1 MEYRIQILKES
12 KNFFYFLFFLVVF
25 NTAVFAQKNSHI
37 ELNVVRSVHGTG
49 DISGFNFAGNY
60 ISSINKSFSLVF
72 SFGGSTHSDKDV
84 LIFDVDDRVIDG
96 SILYTTSGIQVGF
109 GFGYNFINA
118 NRHKFVLRLVPFGR
132 YQSTSIPDVS
142 TILYPPLTELPFPVI
157 VFENNSPSETIAAGI
172 ESDLIYNFKL
182 NNTISINLLCSL
194 QFDTNGDTIRG
205 FGLGIVKSF

>member
-25 NTAVFAQKNSHI
+25 NTAVFAQKNSRI
-37 ELNVVRSVHGTG
+37 ELNFMRSIHGTG
-49 DISGFNFAGNY
+49 DLSGYNFSSNY
-60 ISSINKSFSLVF
+60 INPISTKLSYVF
-72 SFGGSTHSDKDV
+72 SVGGFTHSGSKS
-84 LIFDVDDRVIDG
+84 LLFAFDDRFIDS
-96 SILYTTSGIQVGF
+96 SILYTTSGIQLGF
-109 GFGYNFINA
+109 GLDYKFINSKK
-118 NRHKFVLRLVPFGR
+118 HKFHFRMIPNLR

-172 ESDLIYNFKL
+172 ESDLLYNFKL
-182 NNTISINLLCSL
+182 NNTISINLLGSL